1 VVCCARGPTSSSSV
15 LLLPHSAAAG
25 VWRRG
30 RRWRGGPSVAA
41 CPRRGA
47 GRRSCPT
54 LRRRRAVFWGRLRL
68 PSAATSHP
76 SSYSLSFAPTAPGCR
91 VGGCPAGRARC
102 GVEGTQRAV
111 GWMSG
116 DHDRCFSTLVP
127 EAFRQVFFNANA
139 TVHHHRRRLV
149 GRIGHHDRCSL
160 TLVLVY
166 SARRHGVC
174 LGVYV

>member
-1 VVCCARGPTSSSSV
+1 MGVPRSRLVSVGVRVDVVVPRSDGGV
-15 LLLPHSAAAG
+15 LCSG
-25 VWRRG
+25 VVFVCRRL
-30 RRWRGGPSVAA
+30 RHH
-41 CPRRGA
+41 
-47 GRRSCPT
+47 T
-54 LRRRRAVFWGRLRL
+54 LRRI
-68 PSAATSHP
+68 P
-76 SSYSLSFAPTAPGCR
+76 SFAPTAPGCR